1 MTVLFFIMPVQY
13 HCTVCKMCPDIQ
25 KHSKKNV
32 RILFI
37 VKSEFPGDN
46 VDNAWKGILKADKSD
61 GAEATTY
68 PECRRN
74 FLHNID

>member
-1 MTVLFFIMPVQY
+1 MPVQY

-46 VDNAWKGILKADKSD
+46 VYKYYSDASPQISGIEKRQHDSLTMTCAAILS
-61 GAEATTY
+61 
-68 PECRRN
+68 
-74 FLHNID
+74 FLVVL